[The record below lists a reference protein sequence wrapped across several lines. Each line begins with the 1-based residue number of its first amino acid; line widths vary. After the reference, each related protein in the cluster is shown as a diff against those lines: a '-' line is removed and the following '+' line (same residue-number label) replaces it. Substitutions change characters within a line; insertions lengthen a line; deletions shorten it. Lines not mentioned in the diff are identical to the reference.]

1 MKTSTASVVPGIS
14 NKAQVLAT
22 LKPITLSDGNGLSIT
37 LYPREYSTGSI
48 GWSPMGGAKLHVQG
62 HTVVPGTNWVI
73 AKSKNL

>member
-1 MKTSTASVVPGIS
+1 MAKSNLQQVPSVST
-14 NKAQVLAT
+14 KAQVLAG